1 MIDRQELEN
10 YLNHLLECNTYKDY
24 APNGLQL
31 EGAEQITKICTAV
44 TASLDV
50 IKEAAEWGADTL
62 LVHHGYF
69 WKGEEPVITGIKRQR
84 LAWLMNHNMNLFAY
98 HLPLDCQT
106 EFGNN
111 AQLARLFD
119 VDSFRTH
126 KAGGTDNL
134 LWSGQL
140 ADTLTPSDF
149 TKFLTEK
156 FNRKP
161 LHVGSKGKTIRRI
174 AWCSGAAQDFI
185 EDAANLGADA
195 YISGEISERTYYQAK
210 ELGIH
215 YFSCGHHATER
226 LGIQQLGNHL
236 AQSYELEHLFID
248 SNNPV

>member
-1 MIDRQELEN
+1 MIDRKELEN
-10 YLNHLLECNTYKDY
+10 YLDRLLECGNYKDY
-24 APNGLQL
+24 APNGLQV
-31 EGAEQITKICTAV
+31 EGARQINKLCTAV

-50 IKEAAEWGADTL
+50 IQQAADWGADSL

-69 WKGEEPVITGIKRQR
+69 WKGEDAVITGIKRQR
-84 LAWLMNHNMNLFAY
+84 LAMLINSNINLFAY

-126 KAGGTDNL
+126 TAGGTENL
-134 LWSGQL
+134 LWSGL
-140 ADTLTPSDF
+140 LSESMSGSDF
-149 TKFLTEK
+149 NTFLTEK
-156 FNRKP
+156 FERKP
-161 LHVGSKGKTIRRI
+161 LHVVVKGKTIRKI

-185 EDAANLGADA
+185 EEASYLGVDA

-226 LGIQQLGNHL
+226 LGIQHLGNHL